1 MILFEKLP
9 FEVILASN
17 SPRRRELLSSLGLSF
32 SIANDL
38 KIDESYPEN
47 ISTEE
52 IPLYIARK
60 KALAHSP
67 LLTDKQLL
75 ITADTVVLAGDHF
88 SRVLGKPHDER
99 QAIEMLELLSGKIH
113 RVITGVTLTTKNRQI
128 SFSDKA
134 DVEFMPLPSE
144 ELREYI
150 AKYQP
155 FDKAGAYGI
164 QDCIGLAGIR
174 SINGSFYT
182 VMGLPTHLIYDKLRL
197 FCL

>member
-17 SPRRRELLSSLGLSF
+17 SPRRRELLSSLGRSF

-75 ITADTVVLAGDHF
+75 ITADTVVLAGDRF

-99 QAIEMLELLSGKIH
+99 QAFEMLELRPDQTAFTFTSLCRFTMYSNNHSAHTAPPKIKSCSPK
-113 RVITGVTLTTKNRQI
+113 IGSNISSSPTT
-128 SFSDKA
+128 SA
-134 DVEFMPLPSE
+134 
-144 ELREYI
+144 
-150 AKYQP
+150 
-155 FDKAGAYGI
+155 
-164 QDCIGLAGIR
+164 
-174 SINGSFYT
+174 T
-182 VMGLPTHLIYDKLRL
+182 WL
-197 FCL
+197 FA

>member
-67 LLTDKQLL
+67 LLFWQVT
-75 ITADTVVLAGDHF
+75 IFHVY
-88 SRVLGKPHDER
+88 
-99 QAIEMLELLSGKIH
+99 LEN
-113 RVITGVTLTTKNRQI
+113 LTTSVRQL
-128 SFSDKA
+128 K
-134 DVEFMPLPSE
+134 
-144 ELREYI
+144 
-150 AKYQP
+150 
-155 FDKAGAYGI
+155 
-164 QDCIGLAGIR
+164 C
-174 SINGSFYT
+174 
-182 VMGLPTHLIYDKLRL
+182 
-197 FCL
+197 